1 MDIMYGSIAV
11 SFSVILLI
19 WAWRVLNKWW
29 LIPKKLE
36 KRLRE
41 QGFNGNSYQLFFGD
55 QRWSSKMI
63 KQALSKP
70 ISISDDIEKRVI
82 PHILKTVNT
91 YGKNSFMWV
100 GRIPRV
106 HITEPELVRE
116 VLTKYYKFQKNHK
129 ALDPITELLLAGI
142 GSLEGEKWAK
152 HRKIINPAFHME
164 KLKLMLPSFYSSCI
178 DIMNKWE
185 KMVSTGGGSC
195 EVDVWP
201 DLEHLAGDVISR
213 TLFGSSYEEGKN
225 ILHQMKELADLTI
238 QVIQLVYIPGR
249 RFFPTKIHKR
259 MKQVDKEVRA
269 SLTGIIN
276 NRLKAMKA
284 GEAGSDDLLGILL
297 DSNLKEIE
305 EHVSVKDGGLT
316 IEEIIGECKLF
327 YFAGQDTTSTL
338 LVWAMF
344 FLSRYPEWQER
355 AREEVSQ
362 VFGDNKIDFDGISR
376 LKIIT
381 MILYEVLRVYPPVVE
396 LTKTTY
402 EETKLGQYTIPAG
415 VQLMVPQAILHH
427 DHEIWGE
434 DAKEFKP
441 ERFAEGVSK
450 ATKSQV
456 CFFPFSW
463 GPRMCIGQNFALLES
478 KLSLALILQRFS
490 FELSPSYVH
499 APFTVITLQPQH
511 GAHLILHKL

>member
-1 MDIMYGSIAV
+1 MDMMYSSIAV
-11 SFSVILLI
+11 SCFVIVVIWGGRLLD
-19 WAWRVLNKWW
+19 RWW
-29 LIPKKLE
+29 VTPKRLE
-36 KRLRE
+36 KCLRE
-41 QGFNGNSYQLFFGD
+41 QGFNGNSYRLLFGD
-55 QRWSSKMI
+55 QRESSKLI
-63 KQALSKP
+63 KEALSKP
-70 ISISDDIEKRVI
+70 INISDDIEKRVI
-82 PHILKTVNT
+82 PHILKTINN

-106 HITEPELVRE
+106 HITQPELVRE

-129 ALDPITELLLAGI
+129 ALDPITELLLTGI
-142 GSLEGEKWAK
+142 GSLEGEKWAL

-164 KLKLMLPSFYSSCI
+164 KLKQMLPAFHSSCME
-178 DIMNKWE
+178 IMKKWE
-185 KMVSTGGGSC
+185 KIVSTGGGSC

-225 ILHQMKELADLTI
+225 ILHLMKELADLTI
-238 QVIQLVYIPGR
+238 QTIQLVYIPGR
-249 RFFPTKIHKR
+249 RFFPSKINTR
-259 MKQVDKEVRA
+259 MREIDRVVRA
-269 SLTGIIN
+269 SLTSIIN
-276 NRLKAMKA
+276 KRLKAMKTGQA
-284 GEAGSDDLLGILL
+284 SNNDLLGMLL
-297 DSNLKEIE
+297 DTNLKEIE
-305 EHVSVKDGGLT
+305 EHGNKNVGLS
-316 IEEIIGECKLF
+316 IEEVIGECKLF

-338 LVWAMF
+338 LVWTMF
-344 FLSRYPEWQER
+344 FLCRYPEWQER
-355 AREEVSQ
+355 ARDEVKQ
-362 VFGDNKIDFDGISR
+362 IFGNNKPDFDGINR
-376 LKIIT
+376 LKMIT
-381 MILYEVLRVYPPVVE
+381 MILHEVLRVYPPVLE
-396 LTKTTY
+396 LTKTTV
-402 EETKLGQYTIPAG
+402 EETKLGPYTIPAG
-415 VQLMVPQAILHH
+415 VQLMVPQGILHH

-450 ATKSQV
+450 ATNSQV

-478 KLSLALILQRFS
+478 KLALALILQRFS